1 MGVAERKERHKEELK
16 SEILSAAH
24 KLFTEKGY
32 EAISI
37 RNIAE
42 RIEYSPATIYLYFKD
57 KNEIIHALHQE
68 GFKSLVGYFQV
79 LNEVSDPF
87 ERLKAMGRAYI
98 RFALEN
104 QDVYELLFVMKEP
117 LKHVESC
124 MAEEWD
130 EGGRAFDILLQTVLQ
145 CQERKLF
152 IGHDAERLSFMIWSF
167 MHGLCSLRISG
178 HLGHVKATQTEEEL
192 NALMKNTY
200 ESFVQVLES
209 IRS

>member
-16 SEILSAAH
+16 KEILSAAH
-24 KLFTEKGY
+24 ILFTEKGY

-37 RNIAE
+37 RSIAE

-68 GFKSLVGYFQV
+68 GFKQLIGYFSV

-104 QDVYELLFVMKEP
+104 QDVYELLFIMKEP

-124 MAEEWD
+124 LQEEWD
-130 EGGRAFDILLQTVLQ
+130 EGGRAFDILLHTVIQ
-145 CQERKLF
+145 CQEQHYF
-152 IGHDAERLSFMIWSF
+152 VGHDAERLSFVIWSF

-178 HLGHVKATQTEEEL
+178 HLGHVKATQTDEEL
-192 NALMKNTY
+192 DILMKSSY
-200 ESFVQVLES
+200 ESFIQVLES
-209 IRS
+209 LKA